1 MWAGKLGVRP
11 GGQEPGSQGPGSGTR
26 GSLQHLP
33 SGGAPSLQVPPP
45 TNTPGSDHRHLERS
59 HTWAGRDPLGNQG
72 NEAMRERFRNI
83 VIRAAQNVPEERI
96 KREFFKESTLVE
108 EYKIS
113 KPKTWMYSDF
123 LFRRRIIV

>member
-1 MWAGKLGVRP
+1 MWAAKLGARP
-11 GGQEPGSQGPGSGTR
+11 LGQELGNQGAGSAGR

-45 TNTPGSDHRHLERS
+45 STTPGSPDHRHLERS

-72 NEAMRERFRNI
+72 NEAMREKFRSI

-96 KREFFKESTLVE
+96 KREF
-108 EYKIS
+108 YKI
-113 KPKTWMYSDF
+113 K
-123 LFRRRIIV
+123 